1 MQTGRDPHSD
11 REIGRDEESDIDTD
25 TDTSQ
30 SVRLWWRLTDKLE
43 TGKVRG
49 RDFPACEH

>member
-11 REIGRDEESDIDTD
+11 REIGRDEESDTETD

-43 TGKVRG
+43 TGKVRS